1 MNRNQ
6 ENYAVG
12 DDGSSRRGQKKKTT
26 GGPGKEKYGATV
38 RMRINLKNLG
48 DLLTMSNYSLKIHVH
63 LWKQYNLFLISGRA
77 GHAP

>member
-26 GGPGKEKYGATV
+26 GGPGKEIYGATV
-38 RMRINLKNLG
+38 RMRINLKI
-48 DLLTMSNYSLKIHVH
+48 SEICKPC
-63 LWKQYNLFLISGRA
+63 LITV
-77 GHAP
+77 